1 MAQASAADR
10 GDEPSSN
17 SAIASI
23 RREARASWVRA
34 AAARKSAS
42 VRSKRVIATVIAI
55 PLLSQERRIT
65 PYRVAP
71 IHLRVSGPGD
81 WYQMGPTANDRRLVA
96 METLV
101 ADAKAKGA
109 RMTAGGARI
118 GNRGCLFP
126 LTVLADVPDDARA
139 MREEPF
145 GPLALLSR
153 VRNIDEAI
161 EKGELGAVRA
171 GRVCLYQLGPL
182 RGSAGR

>member
-1 MAQASAADR
+1 MAQASAADSR
-10 GDEPSSN
+10 DQPSSN

-81 WYQMGPTANDRRLVA
+81 WYEHQDPRPGRRAGQPDRLLPDRWRGTRPGGGGPPAAHDGGRYADRRQ
-96 METLV
+96 
-101 ADAKAKGA
+101 G
-109 RMTAGGARI
+109 
-118 GNRGCLFP
+118 
-126 LTVLADVPDDARA
+126 
-139 MREEPF
+139 
-145 GPLALLSR
+145 
-153 VRNIDEAI
+153 VR
-161 EKGELGAVRA
+161 R
-171 GRVCLYQLGPL
+171 
-182 RGSAGR
+182 

>member
-1 MAQASAADR
+1 MAQASAADSR
-10 GDEPSSN
+10 DQPSSN

-81 WYQMGPTANDRRLVA
+81 WYKTVLLGISKRGNPYVRRL
-96 METLV
+96 LIH
-101 ADAKAKGA
+101 GA
-109 RMTAGGARI
+109 RSAFMHLDR
-118 GNRGCLFP
+118 
-126 LTVLADVPDDARA
+126 
-139 MREEPF
+139 
-145 GPLALLSR
+145 SR
-153 VRNIDEAI
+153 DR
-161 EKGELGAVRA
+161 LG
-171 GRVCLYQLGPL
+171 
-182 RGSAGR
+182 

>member
-81 WYQMGPTANDRRLVA
+81 WYHPVDLVDGDLGFAAERLVICRYPRPCHA
-96 METLV
+96 IGIAGPALRQEQPQAHHHRHL
-101 ADAKAKGA
+101 AA
-109 RMTAGGARI
+109 RQCQRDQRLAIRSLAEH
-118 GNRGCLFP
+118 RG
-126 LTVLADVPDDARA
+126 V
-139 MREEPF
+139 
-145 GPLALLSR
+145 
-153 VRNIDEAI
+153 
-161 EKGELGAVRA
+161 
-171 GRVCLYQLGPL
+171 L
-182 RGSAGR
+182 RGHANGMVALRSCR

>member
-1 MAQASAADR
+1 MAQASAADSR
-10 GDEPSSN
+10 DQPSSN

-81 WYQMGPTANDRRLVA
+81 WYQLLGNVGAPPLDRR
-96 METLV
+96 
-101 ADAKAKGA
+101 
-109 RMTAGGARI
+109 
-118 GNRGCLFP
+118 
-126 LTVLADVPDDARA
+126 
-139 MREEPF
+139 
-145 GPLALLSR
+145 S
-153 VRNIDEAI
+153 AI
-161 EKGELGAVRA
+161 RQPQQ
-171 GRVCLYQLGPL
+171 R
-182 RGSAGR
+182 S

>member
-1 MAQASAADR
+1 MAQASAADSR
-10 GDEPSSN
+10 DQPSSN

-81 WYQMGPTANDRRLVA
+81 WYHSLCGSDDDNARKRNFVGSSSPEDASGRRLSG
-96 METLV
+96 
-101 ADAKAKGA
+101 DA
-109 RMTAGGARI
+109 
-118 GNRGCLFP
+118 C
-126 LTVLADVPDDARA
+126 VV
-139 MREEPF
+139 
-145 GPLALLSR
+145 
-153 VRNIDEAI
+153 
-161 EKGELGAVRA
+161 
-171 GRVCLYQLGPL
+171 
-182 RGSAGR
+182 